1 MLTPFFYSG
10 KDDWKTISGSGTHDC
25 GFYGNNSLILT
36 AECRQAK
43 DCSFW
48 YEQVL
53 STNGSKACKLV
64 DGSFGSCCP
73 QLPKIPELPVK
84 LPEFPKESN
93 LSCYPVK

>member
-36 AECRQAK
+36 TECRQAQ

-48 YEQVL
+48 YEQVRP
-53 STNGSKACKLV
+53 TEGSSACKLV
-64 DGSFGSCCP
+64 DGSSGSCCP
-73 QLPKIPELPVK
+73 QLPKRGI
-84 LPEFPKESN
+84 
-93 LSCYPVK
+93 